1 MQIKISNFCLIILLT
16 LFSLELKSQVNETFS
31 GINFNETGIWAGDI
45 NNFTKNNLSQGQLN
59 APGAGTSYF
68 STPLSWEDSYEFSF
82 WVKMNFAPSKSNRL
96 GIYLQNENSDLN
108 TGNGLFLSIG
118 EDGSN
123 DGVKLNY
130 GSLTS
135 SIPIAEAG
143 NGQFADIVEGW
154 FKGSV
159 TQGHLKIDFQKTDL
173 SIINI
178 YDGARP
184 DEFIL
189 GQPTHFGFW
198 MTYTVT
204 RKEEFYFDDII
215 IKKIEADTKG
225 PVVENVL
232 ATSLNTL
239 VLNFDEA
246 VENSGLINKSNY
258 EIRNASNELLTIQS
272 INVQGQSITITTS
285 EALNVNPNTIKISNL
300 QDLLG
305 NIMVPQSIE
314 FSYTIAETAGQFDI
328 LINELLPDPS
338 PVIGLPNSEFI
349 ELYNSSDKTFKL
361 SDYKL
366 QKSTTLYPLPNVNF
380 LPGTY
385 LIIVPNSDL
394 ALWSAYSNVFGL
406 SSFPSLNNEGTT
418 ISLINGAQNLIHSVT
433 YDLNSYKDAIKK
445 DGGWSL
451 EHTLKEGVCD
461 GLDVFRASTDVS
473 GGTPGRANT
482 NATISENALR
492 VINVVLSS
500 NQSIE
505 VCLSKTVDFSDPSN
519 GLAFQGVNT
528 PGFTILYSTPIT
540 ACFQIQ
546 FDEPL
551 VDGTWYKINIGPQI
565 TNCIG
570 KKIAIDTTIGFGQGF
585 ATPEVGEVIVNEILF
600 NPPTGGFDFVEFYN
614 KSDKIFDLNGLII
627 ANTLGNKTSLINK
640 TTFIQ
645 PGEYLVFCQ
654 DPTWLKN
661 NYNVKFPNS
670 IQQMLIPS
678 FNDDEGN
685 VTLWN
690 GDIMI
695 DSFRY
700 NAKMH
705 SVFLKDDEGIS
716 LERISEDVLS
726 TLNSNW
732 QSAATDVG
740 GATPTYKNSQ
750 SRTIKVSDKILSK
763 EEDHFSPN
771 QDGYLDQFIVQYHLD
786 KPGYVLRWRVFD
798 AQGRPI
804 KTDNTGVLTGADGFV
819 TWDGS
824 TDDNI
829 RALPGI
835 FIIEFQFSHNDG
847 SSKKEKISCVLTYP
861 K

>member
-1 MQIKISNFCLIILLT
+1 MKLT
-16 LFSLELKSQVNETFS
+16 LRVL
-31 GINFNETGIWAGDI
+31 W
-45 NNFTKNNLSQGQLN
+45 
-59 APGAGTSYF
+59 
-68 STPLSWEDSYEFSF
+68 W
-82 WVKMNFAPSKSNRL
+82 R
-96 GIYLQNENSDLN
+96 
-108 TGNGLFLSIG
+108 
-118 EDGSN
+118 
-123 DGVKLNY
+123 
-130 GSLTS
+130 
-135 SIPIAEAG
+135 
-143 NGQFADIVEGW
+143 
-154 FKGSV
+154 
-159 TQGHLKIDFQKTDL
+159 
-173 SIINI
+173 
-178 YDGARP
+178 
-184 DEFIL
+184 
-189 GQPTHFGFW
+189 
-198 MTYTVT
+198 
-204 RKEEFYFDDII
+204 
-215 IKKIEADTKG
+215 
-225 PVVENVL
+225 NVL

-406 SSFPSLNNEGTT
+406 RC
-418 ISLINGAQNLIHSVT
+418 H
-433 YDLNSYKDAIKK
+433 KK

-473 GGTPGRANT
+473 GGTRVRANT

-661 NYNVKFPNS
+661 NYNVKLPNS
-670 IQQMLIPS
+670 IQQMLIPT

-705 SVFLKDDEGIS
+705 SVFLTDDEGIS

-732 QSAATDVG
+732 QSAATDIG
-740 GATPTYKNSQ
+740 GATPLIRIVSQ
-750 SRTIKVSDKILSK
+750 EPSKFLIKS
-763 EEDHFSPN
+763 
-771 QDGYLDQFIVQYHLD
+771 
-786 KPGYVLRWRVFD
+786 
-798 AQGRPI
+798 
-804 KTDNTGVLTGADGFV
+804 
-819 TWDGS
+819 
-824 TDDNI
+824 
-829 RALPGI
+829 
-835 FIIEFQFSHNDG
+835 
-847 SSKKEKISCVLTYP
+847 
-861 K
+861 

>member
-16 LFSLELKSQVNETFS
+16 LLSLELKSQINETFAGVNFNDS
-31 GINFNETGIWAGDI
+31 GIWVGDI
-45 NNFTKNNLSQGQLN
+45 DNFKKNNSGQGQLN

-68 STPLSWEDSYEFSF
+68 STSLIWEDSYEFSF

-96 GIYLQNENSDLN
+96 AIYLQNENGDLN
-108 TGNGLFLSIG
+108 AGNGLFLSIG

-130 GSLTS
+130 GTLAN
-135 SIPIAEAG
+135 SIPLAEAG
-143 NGQFADIVEGW
+143 NGLFADIVEGK
-154 FKGSV
+154 FKGTV

-189 GQPTHFGFW
+189 GQPIHFGFS

-204 RKEEFYFDDII
+204 RKEEFYFDDIV
-215 IKKIEADTKG
+215 IKAIVADTEG
-225 PVVENVL
+225 PVVKSVQ
-232 ATSLNTL
+232 ATSLHTV

-258 EIRNASNELLTIQS
+258 EIRNASNDLMTIQT
-272 INVQGQSITITTS
+272 INVQGQSIIITTS
-285 EALNVNPNTIKISNL
+285 EALNVNPNTIKVSNL

-314 FSYTIAETAGQFDI
+314 FSYIIAETAGQFDI

-349 ELYNSSDKTFKL
+349 ELYNTTDKTFRL

-366 QKSTTLYPLPNVNF
+366 QKSTTLYPLPDVNF
-380 LPGTY
+380 LPGSF
-385 LIIVPNSDL
+385 LILVPNSDI
-394 ALWSAYSNVFGL
+394 ALWSSYTNVNGL
-406 SSFPSLNNEGTT
+406 TSFPALNNDGAT
-418 ISLINGAQNLIHSVT
+418 ILLVDGNQNLIHSVT
-433 YDLNSYKDAIKK
+433 YDLNSYKDNVKK
-445 DGGWSL
+445 EGGWSL

-482 NATISENALR
+482 NSTISENTLK
-492 VINVVLSS
+492 VINVVLSN
-500 NQSIE
+500 NQAIE

-528 PGFTILYSTPIT
+528 PGVTILYSNPIT

-551 VDGTWYKINIGPQI
+551 VDGNWYNIRIGPQI

-570 KKIAIDTTIGFGQGF
+570 NKIAIDTTIGFGQGF
-585 ATPEVGEVIVNEILF
+585 AKPSVGEVIVNEILF

-645 PGEYLVFCQ
+645 PGGYLVFCQ
-654 DPTWLKN
+654 DPTWLKI

-670 IQQMLIPS
+670 VQQMIIPS

-705 SVFLKDDEGIS
+705 SVFLTNEEGIS
-716 LERISEDVLS
+716 LERISEDVAS
-726 TLNSNW
+726 SLNSNW
-732 QSAATDVG
+732 QSAATDIG
-740 GATPTYKNSQ
+740 GATPTFKNSQ
-750 SRTIKVSDKILSK
+750 SRIIKVSDNILTK

-771 QDGYLDQFIVQYHLD
+771 QDGYLDQFLVQYHLD

-804 KTDNTGVLTGADGFV
+804 KTDNTGVLTGTNGFV

-824 TDDNI
+824 TDDNS

-835 FIIEFQFSHNDG
+835 FVIEFQFSHNDG